1 MPGGRA
7 LHNVLQF
14 ANVAGEI
21 VMLET
26 AADLNNVKPEDDA
39 DNTEEFTPMQQQLVS
54 HGGSDAVGEITE
66 FKSKKPLRFEHRPR
80 LILSL

>member
-21 VMLET
+21 VRNG
-26 AADLNNVKPEDDA
+26 DR
-39 DNTEEFTPMQQQLVS
+39 
-54 HGGSDAVGEITE
+54 ITNIVVA
-66 FKSKKPLRFEHRPR
+66 SNYGAT
-80 LILSL
+80 ILLDCIY